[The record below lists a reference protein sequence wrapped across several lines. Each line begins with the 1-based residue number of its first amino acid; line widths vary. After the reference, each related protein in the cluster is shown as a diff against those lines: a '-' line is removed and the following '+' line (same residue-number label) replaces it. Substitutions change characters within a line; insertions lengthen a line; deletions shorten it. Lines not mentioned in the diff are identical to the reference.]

1 MSILTTFLAGFLLY
15 GTSRYF
21 PESLHAFQRYL
32 VARKLLTRTLGILL
46 MVVAVL
52 MFSFHYTW
60 GMFSWEFCDISHN
73 TFFKEPFGCFYINT
87 RSVYCPTTTFHLLKN
102 DVIHIFRLSISSG

>member
-60 GMFSWEFCDISHN
+60 GTAIIVFTA
-73 TFFKEPFGCFYINT
+73 TFIT
-87 RSVYCPTTTFHLLKN
+87 VLSLLIVSLKLSRYALIGWVA
-102 DVIHIFRLSISSG
+102 VIVVAVLIENI